1 MTIAFVAVALVIVLA
16 IVVASLYRKSIERH
30 NDNASSISALSNEL
44 NKRCD
49 TITEDF
55 VARDSA
61 TKTSLECLHKKADEN
76 AKRARTADE
85 ELSVRI
91 DTLKQSTTIAINESK
106 QQAKTEAQNVRQMAI
121 QYADQKAEDVQKSVD
136 ELYDDLQAQIEVRMG
151 ELTLVL
157 NSLQEENAQLRKE
170 LNEQKKKLD
179 FYLNIREDA
188 KNITQKEDVEKRT
201 QALEAV
207 TKAFN
212 TRNQTSKA
220 ITEISQSS
228 YAQDDEKIKGNEE
241 KSLDH
246 EQEFA
251 LDYME
256 KTKENL
262 FITGKAGTGKSFLLD
277 AFRMITK
284 KAAIVL
290 APTGIAALN
299 VNGVTLHSAFG
310 YDNLVKLDINKITE
324 AEIKLKK
331 EKRDVLKRV
340 ETIIIDEISMVRAD
354 IFDKIDR
361 ILKVINQTNLPF
373 GGKQML
379 VFGDLFQLPPVV
391 KKEELR
397 YLTDKYGGI
406 FFFHSEAYK
415 AGGFKFIELNINHR
429 QEGDRAFFAILNRIR
444 EGKATNAD
452 ISQLNDHFTPN
463 EDKYDRYTT
472 LLPTKEEVEQVNKTH
487 IDQLGTKEFKYMA
500 KTILDKYPTK
510 HKTMESAFPINE
522 ELRLKVGAIVMMVA
536 NDTEKRWVNGT
547 VGIVSGL
554 SKDSIVVSLDTGE
567 FELEPVEF
575 DEQEITYVDGKISYE
590 TVYSVMQY
598 PVVPAYAITIH
609 KSQGQTYNNV
619 MCDIGRCFANGQA
632 YVALSRCASL
642 QGLHLKSKITPASI
656 KVDHDVL
663 KFYREQLKDQILQ

>member
-1 MTIAFVAVALVIVLA
+1 MTIAFVGVALVIILA
-16 IVVASLYRKSIERH
+16 IVVAVLYKKSIKRD
-30 NDNASSISALSNEL
+30 NDNASSVSVLSNAL
-44 NKRCD
+44 DKKCD
-49 TITEDF
+49 TITEDLI
-55 VARDSA
+55 ARDRA
-61 TKTSLECLHKKADEN
+61 TKTSLECLRKNVDEN
-76 AKRARTADE
+76 VKRARTTDE
-85 ELSVRI
+85 ELAEKI
-91 DTLKQSTTIAINESK
+91 DVLKQTTTIAINETK
-106 QQAKTEAQNVRQMAI
+106 QQAKIEAQNARQTAI
-121 QYADQKAEDVQKSVD
+121 QYANQKVKDVLKSVD
-136 ELYDDLQAQIEVRMG
+136 ELHYDLQAQIEIRMG
-151 ELTLVL
+151 ELTQTI
-157 NSLQEENAQLRKE
+157 NSLQEENTQLRKE

-188 KNITQKEDVEKRT
+188 KGITRKEDVEKRT
-201 QALEAV
+201 QALETV
-207 TKAFN
+207 TNAFVA
-212 TRNQTSKA
+212 RNQASPG
-220 ITEISQSS
+220 ITDISQSS
-228 YAQDDEKIKGNEE
+228 YAQDDANVKRNEE
-241 KSLDH
+241 KGLDH

-284 KAAIVL
+284 KAVIVL

-310 YDNLVKLDINKITE
+310 YDNLVKLDIDKITE

-354 IFDKIDR
+354 TFDKIDR
-361 ILKVINQTNLPF
+361 ILKVINQTTLPF

-379 VFGDLFQLPPVV
+379 VFGDLFQLSPVV
-391 KKEELR
+391 KKEELK

-406 FFFHSEAYK
+406 FFFHSDAYK
-415 AGGFKFIELNINHR
+415 AGNFKFVELNVNHR
-429 QEGDRAFFAILNRIR
+429 QEGDQAFFAILNRIR

-452 ISQLNDHFTPN
+452 ISQLNEHFTPK

-472 LLPTKEEVEQVNKTH
+472 LLPTKEEVERINKNH
-487 IDQLGTKEFKYMA
+487 IDQLETPEFKYMA
-500 KTILDKYPTK
+500 NTVLDKYPLK

-522 ELRLKVGAIVMMVA
+522 VLCLKIGAIVMMVA
-536 NDTEKRWVNGT
+536 NDPEKRWVNGT

-567 FELEPVEF
+567 FELEPIEF
-575 DEQEITYVDGKISYE
+575 DEQEITYTNGKISYE

-598 PVVPAYAITIH
+598 PLVPAYAITIH
-609 KSQGQTYNNV
+609 KSQGQTYENV

-656 KVDHDVL
+656 KVDHEVL
-663 KFYREQLKDQILQ
+663 KFYREQIKDQILQ